1 MGFSRRWV
9 VIKVEMIEVI
19 LFATQFIYVEEA
31 TKKNIWELTDLIS
44 V

>member
-1 MGFSRRWV
+1 
-9 VIKVEMIEVI
+9 MIEVI

-31 TKKNIWELTDLIS
+31 TKKDTWELTDLIS